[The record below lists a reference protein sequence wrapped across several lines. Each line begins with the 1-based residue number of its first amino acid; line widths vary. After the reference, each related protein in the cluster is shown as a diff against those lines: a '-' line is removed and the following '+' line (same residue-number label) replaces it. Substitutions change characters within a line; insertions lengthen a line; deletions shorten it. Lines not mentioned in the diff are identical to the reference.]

1 MIGLIIIASIALIGG
16 ITVQIARLTE
26 VAGRLRGEEEVQYAA
41 NKNTANWSMIF
52 MVVFLVACVASAL
65 Y

>member
-1 MIGLIIIASIALIGG
+1 MIGLIIIASIALIGV

-41 NKNTANWSMIF
+41 NKNNAMENDNHMIN
-52 MVVFLVACVASAL
+52 
-65 Y
+65 